1 MARTVAHVCACVCES
16 ICVYVYLVGI
26 YLAVC
31 LRYCLCLKK
40 LAFLFG
46 FSQSPW
52 FQVTFTW
59 ADIHSSFFSAG
70 RKIKDRWLAAGD
82 LLGESCTTPL
92 QCLSRPRSEW
102 ILSWS
107 LDQTLASGSQR
118 SSKQQAGLIFVRAP
132 LRNRLGFTTQR
143 IASWVSDPSAA
154 VARSGAGKAA
164 LIFSFPMKLKARETR
179 LSRWHIYFRNVL
191 RPRKLS
197 LVGHAAP
204 QCGRRRGACVGVLW
218 LNLFFGLEGNSL
230 STRIM
235 SLGGWFISRGPGN
248 GIRVLR
254 LFTFLTV
261 PSCSVAG
268 GFSTLQSHGEPY
280 L

>member
-1 MARTVAHVCACVCES
+1 MWVCEYVC
-16 ICVYVYLVGI
+16 IC
-26 YLAVC
+26 
-31 LRYCLCLKK
+31 
-40 LAFLFG
+40 LFG
-46 FSQSPW
+46 RHIFGSVFEVLFVFEETCLSLRLQSESLISGNSLLPGLTFTPLFSQRVGRLRIGDWLPETCWASP
-52 FQVTFTW
+52 VTTPPP
-59 ADIHSSFFSAG
+59 
-70 RKIKDRWLAAGD
+70 
-82 LLGESCTTPL
+82 PL

-118 SSKQQAGLIFVRAP
+118 SSKQLAGLIFVRAP

-154 VARSGAGKAA
+154 VARPGAGKAA

-179 LSRWHIYFRNVL
+179 VSRWHIYFRHVL

-218 LNLFFGLEGNSL
+218 LKLFFGLEGNSL

-268 GFSTLQSHGEPY
+268 GFSTLQRHGEPY